1 MRAYRQV
8 VSNKGSAG
16 VDGMPVRELYK
27 YLTNN
32 RERIETELRQGKYL
46 PRAILG
52 VEIPKSNG
60 KIRLPGIPT
69 VVDRLLQQAVS
80 VLQQSVNMHLCETE
94 TGLGGYL
101 FREIRRPG
109 KDGHQTSIVTTH
121 PTLAT
126 NLIAGRMFARW
137 CRENFFRYLDYG
149 L

>member
-1 MRAYRQV
+1 MRRRGPVFIAGLIGAGFTKDQITYRK
-8 VSNKGSAG
+8 N
-16 VDGMPVRELYK
+16 VRDKWPE
-27 YLTNN
+27 NSF
-32 RERIETELRQGKYL
+32 
-46 PRAILG
+46 
-52 VEIPKSNG
+52 KSS
-60 KIRLPGIPT
+60 T
-69 VVDRLLQQAVS
+69 VS